1 MIKFNS
7 IVLLS
12 AVAVAFFS
20 CSKKA
25 EKIVPEG
32 EKVVVSLNVTG
43 DFDVDVTQAPLT
55 RAGSTNDAYGINVF
69 YDKEGDGTTNDYYA
83 YGLFDNVADMSIT
96 LLSNHKYRVVCSLI
110 KDAKNTLYYGQ
121 AFNNAFSGYCYPFQT
136 NTSNSTLVGNQ
147 FIIGTGTYFS
157 GLGISNT
164 HLATT
169 TSPSTS
175 NYSSYAPGVNRFYG
189 ETDQYEPVPNG
200 TIDVYLKRA
209 VFGAQ
214 FVVSGLQE
222 GTVNVTCGSFYNVTW
237 TSNGSSNE
245 TIYSFPNVRSVWLN
259 DLPQVASV
267 NINYTSNR
275 GSLWNLSASQSV
287 QFKRNVMTKVN
298 INLNPD
304 LSGATF
310 QVTEEEM
317 GDENDINLGI
327 NTDGLIDIIV
337 NPNN

>member
-1 MIKFNS
+1 MRFNS

-12 AVAVAFFS
+12 AVVVAFFS

-25 EKIVPEG
+25 EEIVPEG

-43 DFDVDVTQAPLT
+43 DFDVDVTQDPIT
-55 RAGSTNDAYGINVF
+55 RAGSGNDAYGINVY
-69 YDKEGDGTTNDYYA
+69 YDKEGDNTTNDLYA

-96 LLSNHKYRVVCSLI
+96 LLSNHKYRVVCSLV
-110 KDAKNTLYYGQ
+110 KDAKTTLYYGQ
-121 AFNNAFSGYCYPFQT
+121 AFNNAYSGYCYPFQT

-147 FIIGTGTYFS
+147 FIIGTGTYFTGIGS
-157 GLGISNT
+157 GNA

-169 TSPSTS
+169 TSPSTT
-175 NYSSYAPGVNRFYG
+175 NSSAYARGVNRFYG

-200 TIDVYLKRA
+200 TIDVYLKRT

-222 GTVNVTCGSFYNVTW
+222 GTATITCGDFYNTTVSADTEGQQYLY
-237 TSNGSSNE
+237 T
-245 TIYSFPNVRSVWLN
+245 FPDVRGVWQN
-259 DLPQVASV
+259 DLPHVATATV
-267 NINYTSNR
+267 TYTSNR
-275 GSLWNLSASQSV
+275 GSLWNITQTKNI
-287 QFKRNVMTKVN
+287 QFKRNVMTTVN
-298 INLNPD
+298 VQLSPD
-304 LSGATF
+304 LSGFIF
-310 QVTEEEM
+310 QLEEEGL
-317 GDENDINLGI
+317 GDENDINMGI